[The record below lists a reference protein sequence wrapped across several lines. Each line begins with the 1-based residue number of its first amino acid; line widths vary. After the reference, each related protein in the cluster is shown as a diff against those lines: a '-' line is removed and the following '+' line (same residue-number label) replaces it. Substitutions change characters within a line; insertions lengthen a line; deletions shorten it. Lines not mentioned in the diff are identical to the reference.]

1 MEDLLLQ
8 VVSKPNLRTAYE
20 QVVKNKGAPGVDGV
34 KVEELST
41 YLKTHWQRIRSEI
54 LDGTYHPS
62 PVRGVK
68 IPKPNGGQRQ
78 LGIPTVVDRLIQQA
92 IHQVLNP
99 LYDPGFSA
107 FSYGF
112 RPNRNAHQ
120 ALFQALNYINEGRQD
135 IIDLDLK
142 SFFDKVCHDK
152 LMGLLRRKIKDKLFL
167 RLIRRYLQ
175 CGMLEDG
182 VASSR
187 RQGTPQGGPISPL
200 LSNILLNELDKELAK
215 RGHCFVRYADD
226 CSIFLKSKS
235 AAERARASITRY
247 LEGELLLEVNEEKTS
262 ICRPVDFTLLGHS
275 FVPTYKK
282 GERGK
287 YRLRIA
293 KKSWVRLKEKIK
305 AITRKTL
312 PITVGERIDEL
323 NSLMI
328 GWVQYFKHATGYQ
341 KLKDLDAWVRCRLR
355 YCIWKQWKKPRR
367 RYRAFL
373 QLGVE
378 ESWARRFAWS
388 RLGGWR
394 IACSPI
400 MGTTVTVARLRQRGY
415 MPFLDYYLQVKHGKK
430 KSEVVL

>member
-1 MEDLLLQ
+1 M
-8 VVSKPNLRTAYE
+8 A
-20 QVVKNKGAPGVDGV
+20 GVDGV
-34 KVEELST
+34 KAEELSS

-54 LDGTYHPS
+54 LGGTYHPS

-92 IHQVLNP
+92 IHQVLSP
-99 LYDPGFSA
+99 LYDPEFSV

-135 IIDLDLK
+135 IIGLDLK
-142 SFFDKVCHDK
+142 SFFDKVDHDK
-152 LMGLLRRKIKDKLFL
+152 LMGLLRRKIQDKLFL

-175 CGMLEDG
+175 CGMMEDG
-182 VASSR
+182 EFSPRS
-187 RQGTPQGGPISPL
+187 QGTPQGGPLSPL

-247 LEGELLLEVNEEKTS
+247 LEGKLLLEVNEEKTS
-262 ICRPVDFTLLGHS
+262 ICRPVNFTLLGHG

-293 KKSWVRLKEKIK
+293 KKSWDRLKEKIK

-328 GWVQYFKHATGYQ
+328 GWVQYFKYATGYQ

-378 ESWARRFAWS
+378 ESWARRYAWS

-400 MGTTVTVARLRQRGY
+400 MGTTVTEARLRQRGY
-415 MPFLDYYLQVKHGKK
+415 MPFLDYYMQVKHGKK